1 MGKTVD
7 YFMKRMRRLFRK
19 FKDEIQLYRNILADP
34 RTPRMTR
41 ILLGAAVAYAVMPLD
56 IIPDFI
62 PVIGH
67 LDDAI
72 ILPLLVYF
80 ALKSIPR
87 SLLEEHRN
95 KLIASVT
102 ERRD

>member
-1 MGKTVD
+1 
-7 YFMKRMRRLFRK
+7 MKRMRRLFRK

-80 ALKSIPR
+80 ALKAIPR